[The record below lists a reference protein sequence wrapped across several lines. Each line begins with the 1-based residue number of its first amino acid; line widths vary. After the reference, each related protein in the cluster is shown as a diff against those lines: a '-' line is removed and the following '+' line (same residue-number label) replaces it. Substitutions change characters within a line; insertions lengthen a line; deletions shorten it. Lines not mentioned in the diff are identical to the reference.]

1 MGLLHLINTENDKNY
16 ISLFEAI
23 NLLAKK
29 TGSDIYEVA
38 TYLLNK
44 DVHIQL
50 YSHTRD
56 NGYKIVQT
64 SYITYNGSDVSWFG
78 DNDAFELLREIT
90 ETEKKFSAKS
100 ISEYGKNTDL
110 SKSTFWNKQ
119 EFFNNESIVAAINY
133 NPNKLIDELDVFLII

>member
-29 TGSDIYEVA
+29 QARIFMEVA

-64 SYITYNGSDVSWFG
+64 SYILTMVVMSHGL
-78 DNDAFELLREIT
+78 EIMMLL
-90 ETEKKFSAKS
+90 
-100 ISEYGKNTDL
+100 
-110 SKSTFWNKQ
+110 
-119 EFFNNESIVAAINY
+119 NY
-133 NPNKLIDELDVFLII
+133 